1 MYNSKCELIG
11 DVSFPEFTGEKVYM
25 QKFYQKEGLPENL
38 KRWQPTIDQMLATT
52 ETDQPIF
59 LMISQKLVNANE
71 SHRPSGV
78 HIDGYWDEKIFM
90 HRSGNGHKGH
100 NLPNV
105 DLWSHIDLS
114 EPESLI
120 LASNYASCRAFTGD
134 YSGVIGERGDCS
146 TIDTTGMSTA
156 ILEPFKAYKGNVAF
170 LHESLPVDQDV
181 YRTLVRLNLKGQ

>member
-25 QKFYQKEGLPENL
+25 QKFYQKDGLP
-38 KRWQPTIDQMLATT
+38 KHFSRWQSTIDQMLATT
-52 ETDQPIF
+52 ETDEPIF

-90 HRSGNGHKGH
+90 HRGTGHRGCK
-100 NLPNV
+100 NPPIDDN
-105 DLWSHIDLS
+105 WNKIDLS
-114 EPESLI
+114 DPESLI
-120 LASNYASCRAFTGD
+120 LASNYASCKVYTGD
-134 YSGVIGERGDCS
+134 YSGVIGNRGDCS
-146 TIDTTGMSTA
+146 AIDTTGMSTA

-170 LHESLPVDQDV
+170 LHESLPVEQDV